1 MTQLATCGFCGF
13 EFDPNQAETAC
24 TACPLSRGCHL
35 VCCPR
40 CGYQM
45 PPEARL
51 VGWLRN
57 LRQGRSAEKKPS
69 PPTFQTETIRK
80 ETFDATE

>member
-1 MTQLATCGFCGF
+1 VTRLTTCGFCGF
-13 EFDPNQAETAC
+13 EFDPDQAETAC
-24 TACPLSRGCHL
+24 PACPLARGCRL

-45 PPEARL
+45 PPEAKL

-57 LRQGRSAEKKPS
+57 FGKDPRSEKLSSSHYPKLRQ
-69 PPTFQTETIRK
+69 IK
-80 ETFDATE
+80 ETTRCN

>member
-1 MTQLATCGFCGF
+1 MTQLTTCSFCGF

-24 TACPLSRGCHL
+24 TACPLARGCRL

-45 PPEARL
+45 PPEPKL
-51 VGWLRN
+51 IGWLRN
-57 LRQGRSAEKKPS
+57 LRQGQRSEKPS
-69 PPTFQTETIRK
+69 QYSMVKQIRRLP
-80 ETFDATE
+80 DATE